1 MGESAPNAAA
11 RIEVYVND
19 VALSGPFGARMRRGQ
34 VWVPVREVVEIL
46 GAYSELA
53 VAARTITLHL
63 GDREI
68 TLSLDD
74 PSRAVLLGSTPMAQA
89 KALAEILGVEYQW
102 DEGQR
107 RVLLRGQRP
116 ARPAPDDRAAPA
128 APGGIFDLTLSDFAG
143 AAMPLARLAG
153 RPTVLVI
160 WASWSES
167 RDRLSEWQTFYSRHR
182 DTGFRLLAVAVDA
195 AGAEVA
201 KPYVDRARLGR
212 RAALDERNLLGERL
226 GFKSLPMI
234 FLVDEQGNAAE
245 ADDDEQRIV
254 RWLGARRRADRAAG
268 TKADVSARESTQV
281 VEKRLRAD
289 PDNPALRLQFADALA
304 DAGDWNRAARQYRRA
319 AEVASP
325 SPIALYR
332 LGVALL
338 KKGKSRQAAASWRRA
353 LKIEPDN
360 EIIKKQVWAVENPER
375 FYRGAIDLDWQRQQE
390 RRRRRRR

>member
-1 MGESAPNAAA
+1 MDESAPDASV

-19 VALSGPFGARMRRGQ
+19 VAVSGPFGARIRRGQ

-46 GAYSELA
+46 GGHSALRL
-53 VAARTITLHL
+53 AARTITLRL
-63 GDREI
+63 GDRET
-68 TLSLDD
+68 TLSLND

-89 KALAEILGVEYQW
+89 KALAAELGVEYQW

-107 RVLLRGQRP
+107 RVLLRGQAA
-116 ARPAPDDRAAPA
+116 ARPATDDRAASA
-128 APGGIFDLTLSDFAG
+128 APGGIFDLTLSDLAG
-143 AAMPLARLAG
+143 APMPLARLAG

-167 RDRLSEWQTFYSRHR
+167 RDRLPEWQAFYNRHR
-182 DTGFRLLAVAVDA
+182 DSGFRLLAVAVDA

-234 FLVDEQGNAAE
+234 FLVDERGNAAE
-245 ADDDEQRIV
+245 TDDDEQRIV
-254 RWLGARRRADRAAG
+254 RWLRAGRRADRAGGA
-268 TKADVSARESTQV
+268 KADVSPRESLQGI
-281 VEKRLRAD
+281 EKRLRAD
-289 PDNPALRLQFADALA
+289 PDNPALRLQFGDALA

-319 AEVASP
+319 TEVASP

-353 LKIEPDN
+353 LKMEPDN
-360 EIIKKQVWAVENPER
+360 EIIKHQVWAVENPER
-375 FYRGAIDLDWQRQQE
+375 FYQGAIDLDWQRQQD